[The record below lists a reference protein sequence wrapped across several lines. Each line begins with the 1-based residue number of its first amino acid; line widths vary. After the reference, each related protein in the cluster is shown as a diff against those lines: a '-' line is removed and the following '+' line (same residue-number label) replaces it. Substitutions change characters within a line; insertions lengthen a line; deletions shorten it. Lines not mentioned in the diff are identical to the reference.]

1 MSQPRCTR
9 SFRSWAPPF
18 TVIDLLRLCPAKLYC
33 LPVQMAGRS
42 GRAGAGLLDNSPLDE
57 SFVVPALV
65 RFNGHPEVDDAG
77 NLIYTF
83 PDLQASS
90 REQVR
95 RFFACSPPSHPFSVR
110 VVHRR
115 AISWLSNRVPA

>member
-1 MSQPRCTR
+1 
-9 SFRSWAPPF
+9 
-18 TVIDLLRLCPAKLYC
+18 
-33 LPVQMAGRS
+33 MAGRS
-42 GRAGAGLLDNSPLDE
+42 GRAGAGLLDNSALDE

-90 REQVR
+90 RDQVQR
-95 RFFACSPPSHPFSVR
+95 CSARGPHGHHLAAHPFIWVE
-110 VVHRR
+110 H
-115 AISWLSNRVPA
+115 

>member
-1 MSQPRCTR
+1 M
-9 SFRSWAPPF
+9 
-18 TVIDLLRLCPAKLYC
+18 D
-33 LPVQMAGRS
+33 G
-42 GRAGAGLLDNSPLDE
+42 SPLDE

-90 REQVR
+90 REQAR
-95 RFFACSPPSHPFSVR
+95 RLAVPDSQALDTTLAC
-110 VVHRR
+110 
-115 AISWLSNRVPA
+115 LSQHVDRSGC

>member
-1 MSQPRCTR
+1 MQ
-9 SFRSWAPPF
+9 
-18 TVIDLLRLCPAKLYC
+18 V
-33 LPVQMAGRS
+33 AGRS
-42 GRAGAGLLDNSPLDE
+42 GRAGTGPVDGSPLDE

-90 REQVR
+90 REQV
-95 RFFACSPPSHPFSVR
+95 CYMS
-110 VVHRR
+110 
-115 AISWLSNRVPA
+115 

>member
-1 MSQPRCTR
+1 MTGCR
-9 SFRSWAPPF
+9 SLSHAVHVEVRVG
-18 TVIDLLRLCPAKLYC
+18 T

-42 GRAGAGLLDNSPLDE
+42 GRAAVGALDNSPLDE

-90 REQVR
+90 REKAR
-95 RFFACSPPSHPFSVR
+95 CCRC
-110 VVHRR
+110 
-115 AISWLSNRVPA
+115 VPAAMVRCADNSALGGSPLQTPSSRV

>member
-1 MSQPRCTR
+1 
-9 SFRSWAPPF
+9 
-18 TVIDLLRLCPAKLYC
+18 
-33 LPVQMAGRS
+33 MAGRS
-42 GRAGAGLLDNSPLDE
+42 GRAGAGALDGSPLDE
-57 SFVVPALV
+57 SFIVPTLV

-95 RFFACSPPSHPFSVR
+95 RCVLYGPSDELNCCTVGCSVSPRTRESR
-110 VVHRR
+110 
-115 AISWLSNRVPA
+115 

>member
-1 MSQPRCTR
+1 
-9 SFRSWAPPF
+9 
-18 TVIDLLRLCPAKLYC
+18 
-33 LPVQMAGRS
+33 MAGRS

-95 RFFACSPPSHPFSVR
+95 RCSARGPPSHLFADHSFSEQDVDDQY
-110 VVHRR
+110 
-115 AISWLSNRVPA
+115 